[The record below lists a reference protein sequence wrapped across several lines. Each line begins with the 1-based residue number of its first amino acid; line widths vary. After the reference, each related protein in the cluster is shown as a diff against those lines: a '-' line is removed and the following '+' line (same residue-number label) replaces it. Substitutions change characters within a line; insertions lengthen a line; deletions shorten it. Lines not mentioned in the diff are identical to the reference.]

1 MGIFLTI
8 TIVFILLS
16 SIFILAIVY
25 INEKEKRELV
35 QENSNLIKR
44 IEDLEISFRD
54 RLNFEI
60 ENYKKK
66 DRKILEE
73 EIRRKVEEELEE
85 KFEDWK
91 KEKEKEIIEK
101 VIQDYGMY
109 ILKTLSEKFAPFYIM
124 FKYEIDPR
132 DIRFLGCPVD
142 YVAFKGLEEK
152 DFDNLEILFIK
163 VKSDERELSEK
174 EKAIKNAIENKRVKW
189 LAIDSEKFLKEN
201 IKIDEFFQNEIKKQ
215 KEEENNSNG

>member
-73 EIRRKVEEELEE
+73 EVRRKVEEEMEE
-85 KFEDWK
+85 RFEDWK

-101 VIQDYGMY
+101 VIQNYGKY
-109 ILKTLSEKFAPFYIM
+109 ILKSLSEKFAPFYIM

-142 YVAFKGLEEK
+142 YIAFKGLEEK
-152 DFDNLEILFIK
+152 NFDNLEILFIK
-163 VKSDERELSEK
+163 VKGDERGLSDK
-174 EKAIKNAIENKRVKW
+174 EMAIRNAIENKRVKW
-189 LAIDSEKFLKEN
+189 LAIDSDKFLKEN
-201 IKIDEFFQNEIKKQ
+201 IDVEEFFQNEIKNQ
-215 KEEENNSNG
+215 EDTKEKSNG